1 LGSSVNAFYVKNVE
15 GLRAYQSVASIM
27 LETLIPGSLLLSFR
41 LTLPFHSLRRSFRF
55 NSSRP
60 FDTCFLS
67 FQRFHP
73 VHVLLPFVSSRSCG
87 YVLPVVSI
95 PIQSCRLHVCF
106 IATCLFRL
114 LLPSFGLLLPSFG
127 FNTPP
132 VSSFLPFVLTPSF
145 RLLSSHFVTSVL
157 TFHLVYKPHSLLL
170 PFRFTSYS
178 LFVTVILSLQLF
190 PFIRYTSFLS
200 IQFFPF
206 IHYCLPFVSTLSF
219 HSLLSSFRFT
229 SCLSFVTFFLSF
241 HLWPFIRSGLLCV
254 TVFMSFHL

>member
-1 LGSSVNAFYVKNVE
+1 MYF
-15 GLRAYQSVASIM
+15 
-27 LETLIPGSLLLSFR
+27 
-41 LTLPFHSLRRSFRF
+41 
-55 NSSRP
+55 
-60 FDTCFLS
+60 FLS
-67 FQRFHP
+67 FQA
-73 VHVLLPFVSSRSCG
+73 VHVVTSFQSCQFLYNPAGYMFVLLQLVYFVCCF
-87 YVLPVVSI
+87 LPLVCYFLPLVSI
-95 PIQSCRLHVCF
+95 LPPLV
-106 IATCLFRL
+106 
-114 LLPSFGLLLPSFG
+114 PSFLSF
-127 FNTPP
+127 
-132 VSSFLPFVLTPSF
+132 STPSF